1 MKRKQPAVSRG
12 RLENL
17 AWKITPRDYRAKW
30 QGARAVLVHGPHGTT
45 LNSASGFSEAELIRY
60 LGKHYV
66 P

>member
-30 QGARAVLVHGPHGTT
+30 QGARAVLVHGAQGTT
-45 LNSASGFSEAELIRY
+45 LKPLPEFSEAELIRY

>member
-1 MKRKQPAVSRG
+1 MKQKQRAVSRS

-17 AWKITPRDYRAKW
+17 AWKITPRDYRTKW
-30 QGARAVLVHGPHGTT
+30 QGDRAVLVPGRHGTT
-45 LNSASGFSEAELIRY
+45 LKPLKEFSEADLIRY

>member
-1 MKRKQPAVSRG
+1 MKRRPPAVSRS

-17 AWKITPRDYRAKW
+17 AWKITPRDYRTKW
-30 QGARAVLVHGPHGTT
+30 QGGRAVLVPGPHGTT
-45 LNSASGFSEAELIRY
+45 LKPLTEFSETELIRY

>member
-1 MKRKQPAVSRG
+1 MKRKQPIVSRS

-17 AWKITPRDYRAKW
+17 AWKITPRDYRTKW
-30 QGARAVLVHGPHGTT
+30 QGARAVLMHGAHGTT
-45 LNSASGFSEAELIRY
+45 LRALTEFSEAELIRY

>member
-30 QGARAVLVHGPHGTT
+30 EGARAVLVPGAHGTT
-45 LNSASGFSEAELIRY
+45 LKPLSEFTEAELIRY